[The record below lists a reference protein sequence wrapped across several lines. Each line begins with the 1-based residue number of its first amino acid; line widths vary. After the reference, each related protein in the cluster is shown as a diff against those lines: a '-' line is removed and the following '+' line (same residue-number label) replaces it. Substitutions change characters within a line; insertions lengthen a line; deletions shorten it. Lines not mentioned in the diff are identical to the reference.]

1 MGEVVVEVMEGVE
14 VMGVGMV
21 EVTAEVTEEVMEEVT
36 VEVMEEVTEDTGWV
50 TEVIME
56 EAVAGEEVRST
67 MPQTTADM
75 A

>member
-21 EVTAEVTEEVMEEVT
+21 EVTAEVTEEVME
-36 VEVMEEVTEDTGWV
+36 EVMEEVTEDTGWV